1 VKKLILVFPSLIA
14 LAISVA
20 AQTAASP
27 APAAPALA
35 PAAAA
40 GWVSETE
47 RPRYE
52 SLRRGGVEALYNLD
66 YEKAQKDFKE
76 IARLYPNHP
85 AGPQLLAARVWIK
98 TLYESRRLQ
107 SSLYS
112 SESFYSSGDDKVDPK
127 VIAEFRNLTR
137 EAKRLAEVRLK
148 QNPKDVETL
157 YWLGA
162 IEGLKA
168 SFEEAVE
175 RRHFAALRD
184 GNDSVDHHREVLRLD
199 PNSIDAGIT
208 VGLYEYVVGS
218 LPLPIKVVAGITGF
232 RGSKKKG
239 LELIERVARE
249 GNWAHDD
256 ARTLLIVLYTRE
268 KRYADALVYA
278 RELSAKYPRN
288 YLYRLEAADAL
299 VSQAEV
305 ERTKKN
311 TAGAARAERE
321 AFAIFDD
328 LLHDRSVRDTVS
340 RALDLV
346 HFKYGEVLLTAGEG
360 ERAAKEFLAATKADH
375 AEPALVTM
383 AHLYAAR
390 AFDLA
395 GKRDDA
401 LAQYREVLT
410 RPDIYAA
417 HDEAKKGLREPYK
430 MEIASSGAVSLECGD
445 LSPL

>member
-1 VKKLILVFPSLIA
+1 LKSLIV
-14 LAISVA
+14 LVLLLVTVA
-20 AQTAASP
+20 VEAQQPQPSP
-27 APAAPALA
+27 ATSDNAKLD
-35 PAAAA
+35 
-40 GWVSETE
+40 
-47 RPRYE
+47 
-52 SLRRGGVEALYNLD
+52 SLRKSGVEALYNLD

-76 IARLYPNHP
+76 IVQLYPNHP

-107 SSLYS
+107 STLYS
-112 SESFYSSGDDKVDPK
+112 SESFYSSGDDQVDPR
-127 VIAEFRNLTR
+127 VITEFRNLTR
-137 EAKRLAEVRLK
+137 EARRLAETRLK
-148 QNPKDVETL
+148 QNPKDQEAL

-162 IEGLKA
+162 EEGLKA

-175 RRHFAALRD
+175 RRHFAALKD
-184 GNDSVDHHREVLRLD
+184 GNDSVDHHRDLLKLD
-199 PNSIDAGIT
+199 PNAIDAGIT

-239 LELIERVARE
+239 LAMIERVAAE
-249 GNWAHDD
+249 GNWARDD

-268 KRYADALVYA
+268 KRFNDVLAQA

-288 YLYRLEAADAL
+288 YLFRLEAADAL

-305 ERTKKN
+305 ERKKKN
-311 TAGAARAERE
+311 IEAAVKAERE
-321 AFAIFDD
+321 AFATFED
-328 LLHDRSVRDTVS
+328 LLHDRTVRDTVS

-360 ERAAKEFLAATKADH
+360 EHAAKEFLAATRVEH
-375 AEPALVTM
+375 AEPTLVTM

-395 GKRDDA
+395 GKREDA
-401 LAQYREVLT
+401 LSQYREVLT

-417 HDEAKKGLREPYK
+417 HEEAKKGLRQPFRS
-430 MEIASSGAVSLECGD
+430 EIAITGL
-445 LSPL
+445 